1 VNHDQ
6 IKKVEMILGE
16 IKGQGEKKEQE
27 SRGPEE
33 DHSAFEQLNVLIV
46 IAFHIHSSAS
56 PLTEH
61 KSTGQK
67 PNKGIMENTGIE
79 IVVMTFRMCYE
90 PVKKTDGAYLD

>member
-1 VNHDQ
+1 MTQGYLARITHQNIQAHGKNDVNQDQ

-16 IKGQGEKKEQE
+16 IKGQGEKKEQK

-56 PLTEH
+56 TLPE
-61 KSTGQK
+61 
-67 PNKGIMENTGIE
+67 
-79 IVVMTFRMCYE
+79 
-90 PVKKTDGAYLD
+90 